1 MYSVWSGKVKEV
13 PLEDP
18 IKMEAVVLPED
29 LSIDLGKIRDL
40 ARGKL

>member
-1 MYSVWSGKVKEV
+1 MCGQVKEV

-18 IKMEAVVLPED
+18 IKMETGVLTED
-29 LSIDLGKIRDL
+29 LSIDLGKIRDS